1 MRPHFRHPRLEDTA
15 MSLLDPEDPATLL
28 PAETAAF
35 ASPIPTQF
43 VSSDEFTPLP
53 QIPEDMQRKHRFAP
67 LGPADGPVKRAILR
81 ETSARLCG
89 DDRRADLSKD
99 RIALHRDAYE
109 RDGPGRTNRRYGFVA
124 MS

>member
-1 MRPHFRHPRLEDTA
+1 
-15 MSLLDPEDPATLL
+15 MSLLDPEDLATFL

-53 QIPEDMQRKHRFAP
+53 QIPEDMQRKHGFAP
-67 LGPADGPVKRAILR
+67 LGAADGPVKRAIFG
-81 ETSARLCG
+81 ETSARLYG

-109 RDGPGRTNRRYGFVA
+109 RDGPGRTNRRYCFVA
-124 MS
+124 TSAG